1 MILSS
6 KWMVL
11 PVVLALTSAASEAWA
26 ARVAQPQGAIDARLG
41 DRRAS
46 RQRTAGLS
54 RQNRWSEQPGS
65 SRGQSERRRAGHAK
79 RAAVFCRPRHAVRSR
94 ARHESRAGQLCGIA
108 LRAAGNHPVAR
119 GTSHPSAHLSAQSIR
134 RPCATSSNRARADD
148 TPVELSHPQHLAGR
162 CHARQGRK
170 AMSRRSRLRRSCQGV
185 DIEVAQL
192 S

>member
-94 ARHESRAGQLCGIA
+94 ARHESRPGQLCGIA
-108 LRAAGNHPVAR
+108 SGQRVIIQSQGAQAIRVRIFPRNQYAGLARRVATVQGPMTLPSNYHIHNISRAGATHVKVAKR
-119 GTSHPSAHLSAQSIR
+119 
-134 RPCATSSNRARADD
+134 
-148 TPVELSHPQHLAGR
+148 
-162 CHARQGRK
+162 
-170 AMSRRSRLRRSCQGV
+170 
-185 DIEVAQL
+185 
-192 S
+192 